1 MMRYCPKCGAKI
13 HDEELYCV
21 ACGARLPEDINNR
34 FEEEQRDDQGF
45 NKWWLA
51 PISAIIF
58 SLVLAIAIHFY
69 LDYQQSQAKD
79 YYKDG
84 VELALDGQFNNAKD
98 LFDQSLDYKSNYK
111 AAIQSREFM
120 HVAIN
125 IQNSLNEIDKLI
137 EAESYQQAMNLTNDI
152 ESKLKHYE
160 GEVVNH
166 LLTSIVD
173 KRNEIKIEQV
183 RSELDE
189 DNGIDELKILL
200 WQIESIDSEEAD
212 ELENQMKERIVNY
225 SFNRANEE
233 LNENHFTTALSIV
246 RDALRYV
253 PGEEKLESLRTTIEK
268 QQVAFETE
276 QNKRIQQA
284 LNQFEI
290 EQEHNANDAV
300 EVNSIEA
307 TLNDEGHIVVKGE
320 LKSVATVP
328 IHSLSVKYT
337 LHNDDEEEVLENE
350 TFLYPETLY
359 PEETAQFEYTH
370 YDIEE
375 EVEITVEQISW
386 YLEGQ

>member
-1 MMRYCPKCGAKI
+1 MRYCPKCGAKI
-13 HDEELYCV
+13 HDDELYCV
-21 ACGARLPEDINNR
+21 ACGARLPDDINTR
-34 FEEEQRDDQGF
+34 FEEEQRENQGF

-58 SLVLAIAIHFY
+58 SLVLAIALHFY
-69 LDYQQSQAKD
+69 LEYQQSQAKD

-98 LFDQSLDYKSNYK
+98 LFEQSLDYKSNYK

-120 HVAIN
+120 DVAIN

-152 ESKLKHYE
+152 EGKLKHYE

-189 DNGIDELKILL
+189 ENGIDELKILL

-233 LNENHFTTALSIV
+233 LNDNHFTTALSIV

-307 TLNDEGHIVVKGE
+307 TLNDEGQIVVKGE

-359 PEETAQFEYTH
+359 PDETAQFEYTH

-375 EVEITVEQISW
+375 EVEITIEQISW